1 MAFGINSSDKKH
13 FNETILYT
21 GVSAVKVLGINPTLA
36 QLQELG
42 FKVEKEPEYTSIDD
56 KDGVTRKVRIDVI
69 ISNDKF
75 KTKFAIFL
83 ADKDRE
89 SSKTPGLFE
98 IINDFGQ
105 ITWAKST
112 QEAIDKVG
120 RGGNKFFK
128 SDGAR
133 IAKMGEVQLITFLRD
148 WANTG
153 VNEVGK
159 IDNFDALFKGN
170 FNELQQYV
178 KALSNNT
185 IYALATVKDGK
196 YQSAYTGLSVRTQ
209 FSQRTAE
216 NKFSTHI
223 ADQKKA
229 GYPLKEAYSINFKEY
244 DGSAIEPD
252 IDVKFNELDNSDK
265 LQF

>member
-1 MAFGINSSDKKH
+1 MAFGVNSSDKKH

-21 GVSAVKVLGINPTLA
+21 GVSTVKVLGINPTLA
-36 QLQELG
+36 QLQDLQ
-42 FKVEKEPEYTSIDD
+42 FKFEKEPEYTSIDD

-69 ISNDKF
+69 INNDKF

-89 SSKTPGLFE
+89 SSKTPGSFE

-105 ITWAKST
+105 ITWAASV
-112 QEAIDKVG
+112 QDALDKIG
-120 RGGNKFFK
+120 KGGNKWFK
-128 SDGAR
+128 PEGAR
-133 IAKMGEVQLITFLRD
+133 IAKMGEAQLVTFLRD

-153 VNEVGK
+153 VDEVGK
-159 IDNFDALFKGN
+159 IDNLEALFKGN
-170 FNELQQYV
+170 FSELQSYV
-178 KALSNNT
+178 KTLSNNT
-185 IYALATVKDGK
+185 IYTLATVKDGK
-196 YQSAYTGLSVRTQ
+196 YQGVYTGLFVRTQ

-216 NKFSTHI
+216 NKFISHI

-229 GYPLKEAYSINFKEY
+229 GYPMKESYSINFQEY
-244 DGSAIEPD
+244 TGSAIEPD
-252 IDVKFNELDNSDK
+252 VDVKFNELDNSDK

>member
-1 MAFGINSSDKKH
+1 MAFGVNSSDKKH

-21 GVSAVKVLGINPTLA
+21 GVSSVKVIGINPTLA

-42 FKVEKEPEYTSIDD
+42 FKFEKEPEYTSESPE
-56 KDGVTRKVRIDVI
+56 GVKKVRIDVI
-69 ISNDKF
+69 IANDKF

-83 ADKDRE
+83 ENKDRIN
-89 SSKTPGLFE
+89 KNGDKYE
-98 IINDFGQ
+98 IINDYGQ
-105 ITWAKST
+105 STWAASV
-112 QEAIDKVG
+112 QEATEKIG
-120 RGGNKFFK
+120 RGGNKWF
-128 SDGAR
+128 SPEGAR
-133 IAKMGEVQLITFLRD
+133 IAKIGEVQLITFLRD

-170 FNELQQYV
+170 YSELQSYV

-185 IYALATVKDGK
+185 IYTLATVKDGK
-196 YQSAYTGLSVRTQ
+196 YQSIYTGLFVRTQ
-209 FSQRTAE
+209 FSQRTTE
-216 NKFSTHI
+216 NKFSTFI

-229 GYPLKEAYSINFKEY
+229 GYPMKESYSINFQEY
-244 DGSAIEPD
+244 TGSAIEPD

>member
-13 FNETILYT
+13 FSETILYT

-42 FKVEKEPEYTSIDD
+42 FKSEKEPEYTFIDA
-56 KDGVTRKVRIDVI
+56 KDGVTRKVRIDI
-69 ISNDKF
+69 IIGNEKF

-83 ADKDRE
+83 ADKNRIDNKGE
-89 SSKTPGLFE
+89 KYE
-98 IINDFGQ
+98 IVNDFGQ
-105 ITWAKST
+105 STWAPSV
-112 QEAIDKVG
+112 QEALDKIG
-120 RGGNKFFK
+120 KGGNKWFK
-128 SDGAR
+128 PDGAR

-153 VNEVGK
+153 VDEVGK

-185 IYALATVKDGK
+185 IYILATVKDGK
-196 YQSAYTGLSVRTQ
+196 YQSAYTGLFVRTQ

-252 IDVKFNELDNSDK
+252 VDVKFNELDNSDK

>member
-13 FNETILYT
+13 FSETILYT

-42 FKVEKEPEYTSIDD
+42 FKSEKEPEYTFIDA
-56 KDGVTRKVRIDVI
+56 KDDVTRKVRIDI
-69 ISNDKF
+69 IIGNEKF

-83 ADKDRE
+83 ADKNRIDNKGE
-89 SSKTPGLFE
+89 KYE
-98 IINDFGQ
+98 IVNDFGQ
-105 ITWAKST
+105 STWAPSV
-112 QEAIDKVG
+112 QEALDKIG
-120 RGGNKFFK
+120 KGGNKWFK
-128 SDGAR
+128 PDGAR

-153 VNEVGK
+153 IDEVGK

-170 FNELQQYV
+170 FSELQSYV
-178 KALSNNT
+178 KTLSNNT
-185 IYALATVKDGK
+185 IYILATVKDGK
-196 YQSAYTGLSVRTQ
+196 YQSAYTGLFVRTQ

-252 IDVKFNELDNSDK
+252 VDVKFNELDNSDK

>member
-13 FNETILYT
+13 FSETILFT
-21 GVSAVKVLGINPTLA
+21 GVNAVKVLGINPTLA
-36 QLQELG
+36 QLQELE
-42 FKVEKEPEYTSIDD
+42 FKFEKEPEYVSTSPE
-56 KDGVTRKVRIDVI
+56 GTRKVRLDFI
-69 ISNDKF
+69 IKNDKF

-83 ADKDRE
+83 EDKNRVNKNGD
-89 SSKTPGLFE
+89 KFE

-105 ITWAKST
+105 STWAASVE
-112 QEAIDKVG
+112 EAVEKIGKNN
-120 RGGNKFFK
+120 NKWFK
-128 SDGAR
+128 PDGAR
-133 IAKMGEVQLITFLRD
+133 IAKVGEVQLITFLRD

-153 VNEVGK
+153 VDEVGK

-178 KALSNNT
+178 KTLSNNT
-185 IYALATVKDGK
+185 IYTLATVKDGK
-196 YQSAYTGLSVRTQ
+196 YQGVYTGLFVRTQ

-252 IDVKFNELDNSDK
+252 VDVKFNELDNSDK

>member
-42 FKVEKEPEYTSIDD
+42 FKIEKEPEYTFIDA
-56 KDGVTRKVRIDVI
+56 KDGVTRKVRIDI
-69 ISNDKF
+69 IIGNEKF

-83 ADKDRE
+83 ADKNRIDNKGE
-89 SSKTPGLFE
+89 KYE
-98 IINDFGQ
+98 IVNDFGQ
-105 ITWAKST
+105 STWAPSV
-112 QEAIDKVG
+112 QEALDKIG
-120 RGGNKFFK
+120 KGGNKWFK
-128 SDGAR
+128 PDGAR

-153 VNEVGK
+153 VDEVGK

-185 IYALATVKDGK
+185 IYILATVKDGK

-229 GYPLKEAYSINFKEY
+229 GYPLKEAYSISFKEY